1 MKFLEKF
8 IWKLLRKADPGYH
21 TSRTSFAQQGEDL
34 VIDFIFTWMLN
45 CPNPSYLDIGANHPS
60 HLNNTYF
67 FYKKGC
73 TGVNIEPDPDLIASI
88 KTKRKKDINLS
99 VGIGKEKALLDFYVM
114 ETPTL
119 NTFSKEAAEGYPKD
133 ERFGKPKIKAI
144 KKVALLPVNDILEK
158 YFANNINYFISI
170 DVEGL
175 DYEILSS
182 INFEKFRPAV
192 ICIETDSFL
201 KSLMLNKCTNF
212 LKAVYYSS
220 YGENS
225 INTIFID
232 NLRFAHPLE
241 KN

>member
-1 MKFLEKF
+1 MNFLEKY
-8 IWKLLRKADPGYH
+8 IWKLLRKADPAYH
-21 TSRTSFAQQGEDL
+21 ASRTSFAQQGEDL

-45 CPNPSYLDIGANHPS
+45 CPNPSYLDIGVNHPS

-88 KTKRKKDINLS
+88 KNKRKKDITLS
-99 VGIGKEKALLDFYVM
+99 VGINKEKALLDFYVM
-114 ETPTL
+114 ETSTL
-119 NTFSKEAAEGYPKD
+119 NTFSKETAESYSND

-144 KKVALLPVNDILEK
+144 IKIPLVPINDILQE
-158 YFANNINYFISI
+158 YFLSNNNYFISI

-182 INFEKFRPAV
+182 IDFEKFRPAV

-212 LKAVYYSS
+212 LKDVLYSS

-232 NLRFAHPLE
+232 STRFACKQE
-241 KN
+241 QN